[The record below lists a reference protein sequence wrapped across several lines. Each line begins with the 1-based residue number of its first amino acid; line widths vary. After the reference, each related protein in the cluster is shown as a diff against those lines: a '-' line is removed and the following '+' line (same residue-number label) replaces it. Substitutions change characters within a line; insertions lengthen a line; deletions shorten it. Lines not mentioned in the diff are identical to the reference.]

1 MAKRIDQLNDATP
14 ANSDWVV
21 STITGGPAN
30 RSRLFQLIRN
40 GLDQSVDTG
49 GNSLP
54 IIGPARTSAGV
65 GGHILLVPGK
75 KAGGPGGDPSS
86 YYGRVYL
93 IASGGTSPVSADAFF
108 AFDTD
113 TAILAA
119 GESGTGKS
127 LLLKSG
133 TSVACSVHVGKSL
146 STGAVVGIDGPLHAT
161 GLFVTGSQGIHRDD
175 FSSFDLVN
183 PKLLWPSKISTLA
196 LSGSGAPDVGLERAN
211 KGILKVTNGASGG
224 GSFSSPSSTLTLAG
238 GNANDLAIGAASYV
252 RLSVTAASTLTGIAP
267 PSGGAHADGR
277 KVSLFNVGTA
287 NLAILQEGNLST
299 ASNRLRLTGNAANG
313 STLQVPPNTSLDL
326 VYDSTVSRW
335 VVSGGSAGAS
345 GAQGADGAVQYAASG
360 FLAGATGVF
369 TDGSDLR
376 VQGPL
381 LTGSTNT
388 RCGLYVVHKLTQS
401 ATPEKLTTDGQAVT
415 GSNQVIMPDNATYL
429 FDILVSA
436 QREDAIGERAAFR
449 FEGVAFRNTGAAT
462 VDILIGGVSK
472 TSISKS
478 EVPWDVSVSTDTT
491 NGAISIVVTG
501 ESSKSIRWVAA
512 VKTVE
517 VRRAN

>member
-1 MAKRIDQLNDATP
+1 MAKRIDQLGDRTP
-14 ANSDWVV
+14 VNNDWVV
-21 STITGGPAN
+21 STITSGPAT
-30 RSRLFQLIRN
+30 RSRLYQLIRN

-54 IIGPARTSAGV
+54 IIGPERTVTGS

-75 KAGGPGGDPSS
+75 KAGGPGNAPSD
-86 YYGRVYL
+86 YYGRVYFV
-93 IASGGTSPVSADAFF
+93 ASGGTSPTNADFYF

-113 TAILAA
+113 KVLLV
-119 GESGTGKS
+119 SGQTGSGKS
-127 LLLKSG
+127 ILLQSG
-133 TSVACSVHVGKSL
+133 TSTLCSVHIGQSL
-146 STGAVVGIDGPLHAT
+146 SSGPATVIVGPLISN
-161 GLFVTGSQGIHRDD
+161 GLFVNGSQGVFQED
-175 FSSFDLVN
+175 FSSFDVVN
-183 PKLLWPSKISTLA
+183 PKLLWPRKVSTLA
-196 LSGSGAPDVGLERAN
+196 TSGSGAPDVGIERAV
-211 KGILKVTNGASGG
+211 KGILKVTDGSTGG
-224 GSFSSPSSTLTLAG
+224 GSFSSPSTTLTLAG
-238 GNANDLAIGAASYV
+238 GNANNLAIEAASFV
-252 RLSVTAASTLTGIAP
+252 RLNVTSATTLTGIAAP
-267 PSGGAHADGR
+267 TSGSHADGR

-287 NLAILQEGNLST
+287 NLVLVNNDTGSVTE
-299 ASNRLRLTGNAANG
+299 NRLKLNTSATIIPA
-313 STLQVPPNTSLDL
+313 STSLDL
-326 VYDSTVSRW
+326 TYDSTASRW
-335 VVSGGSAGAS
+335 VVSGGSAGSS
-345 GAQGADGAVQYAASG
+345 GAQGADGAVQYASAG

-369 TDGSDLR
+369 TNGSDLR

-401 ATPEKLTTDGQAVT
+401 AALEKLTTDGQAVT
-415 GSNQVIMPDNATYL
+415 GSNQVVLPDNATYL

-478 EVPWDVSVSTDTT
+478 EVPWDVSVATDTT
-491 NGAISIVVTG
+491 NGAISIQVTG
-501 ESSKSIRWVAA
+501 ESAKSIRWVAA

>member
-1 MAKRIDQLNDATP
+1 MPKRIDQLGDRAPVN
-14 ANSDWVV
+14 NDWVV
-21 STITGGPAN
+21 STVTSGPAT
-30 RSRLFQLIRN
+30 RSRLYQLIRN

-54 IIGPARTSAGV
+54 IIGPERTVTGS

-75 KAGGPGGDPSS
+75 KAGGPGNSPSD
-86 YYGRVYL
+86 YYGRVYFV
-93 IASGGTSPVSADAFF
+93 ASGGTSPTNADFYF

-113 TAILAA
+113 KVLIVSGQTGSGKAILLQ
-119 GESGTGKS
+119 SGTA
-127 LLLKSG
+127 
-133 TSVACSVHVGKSL
+133 TACSVHIGQTL
-146 STGAVVGIDGPLHAT
+146 SSGPAVGISGPLISN
-161 GLFVTGSQGIHRDD
+161 GLFVNGTQGVFQED
-175 FSSFDLVN
+175 FSSFDVVN
-183 PKLLWPSKISTLA
+183 PKLLWPRKVSTLA
-196 LSGSGAPDVGLERAN
+196 TSGSGAPDVGIERAS
-211 KGILKVTNGASGG
+211 KGILKVTDGSTGG
-224 GSFSSPSSTLTLAG
+224 GSFSSPSSTITVSSETT
-238 GNANDLAIGAASYV
+238 NNLAIGSTSYV
-252 RLSVTAASTLTGIAP
+252 RLNVTTSTTLTGIAP
-267 PSGGAHADGR
+267 PTDGSHADGR

-287 NLAILQEGNLST
+287 NIALANNNTGST
-299 ASNRLRLTGNAANG
+299 ASNRLQVNG
-313 STLQVPPNTSLDL
+313 TQIVPPSTSVDL
-326 VYDSTVSRW
+326 TYDSTVSRW
-335 VVSGGSAGAS
+335 VVSGGSSGAS
-345 GAQGADGAVQYAASG
+345 GAQGSNGAVQYASGG

-501 ESSKSIRWVAA
+501 ESAKSIRWVAA

>member
-1 MAKRIDQLNDATP
+1 MAKRIDQLGDRAPVN
-14 ANSDWVV
+14 NDWVV
-21 STITGGPAN
+21 STITSGPAT
-30 RSRLFQLIRN
+30 RSRLYQLIRN

-54 IIGPARTSAGV
+54 IIGPERTVAGS

-75 KAGGPGGDPSS
+75 KAGGPGGAPSD

-93 IASGGTSPVSADAFF
+93 VASGGTSPTNADFYF

-113 TAILAA
+113 KVLLVA
-119 GESGTGKS
+119 GQVGLGKS
-127 LLLKSG
+127 LLLQSG
-133 TSVACSVHVGKSL
+133 TSTACSVHIGQSL
-146 STGAVVGIDGPLHAT
+146 SSGPAVGIDGPLIST
-161 GLFVTGSQGIHRDD
+161 GLFVTGSNGVFQED
-175 FSSFDLVN
+175 FSSFDIVN
-183 PKLLWPSKISTLA
+183 PKLLWPRKVSTLA
-196 LSGSGAPDVGLERAN
+196 TSGSGAPDVGIERAA
-211 KGILKVTNGASGG
+211 KGVLKITDGSSGG
-224 GSFSSPSSTLTLAG
+224 GSFSSPSTTLTLSG
-238 GNANDLAIGAASYV
+238 GTSNNLAIEAASFV
-252 RLSVTAASTLTGIAP
+252 RLNVNTFTTLTGIAP
-267 PSGGAHADGR
+267 PTSGSHADGR

-287 NLAILQEGNLST
+287 SVLLTNEDTAST
-299 ASNRLRLTGNAANG
+299 AGNRLKING
-313 STLQVPPNTSLDL
+313 SSATIAPNTSLDL
-326 VYDSTVSRW
+326 VYDSTTSRW

-345 GAQGADGAVQYAASG
+345 GAQGANGAVQYSSSG

-381 LTGSTNT
+381 LTGSLNT

-401 ATPEKLTTDGQAVT
+401 AAPEKLTTDGQAVT
-415 GSNQVIMPDNATYL
+415 GSNQVVLPDNATYL

-436 QREDAIGERAAFR
+436 QREDVIGERAAFR
-449 FEGVAFRNTGAAT
+449 FEGVAFRNTGVAS

-478 EVPWDVSVSTDTT
+478 EVPWDVSVGTDAT
-491 NGAISIVVTG
+491 NGAISIQVTG
-501 ESSKSIRWVAA
+501 ESAKSIRWVAA